1 MTQRKL
7 LKIIFLLLIPCD
19 NYVTNMCHKQGNS
32 VNFYIK

>member
-1 MTQRKL
+1 L